1 MQDRLKILDCSR
13 KNVLS
18 LPDAAFHLWFCYY
31 MNEDGERES
40 FMSLDTIE
48 EQMDMRMSRRSII
61 TWTKWLL
68 ARGWLVDTGKTAAD
82 KWLALGKIPTRGA
95 YQIRVYRAD
104 DPTGGN
110 SAPVNTPENVENFT
124 SANSAP
130 VQIAHKVYLYDS
142 GSGLGSGSTSLSTS
156 VRVTPLRGLDDPNL
170 LKPEPKPQTKTK
182 TKTNGSRSLAPDGT
196 PWPTWDAH
204 DQTWK
209 TARLI
214 ELGHTKPVVGKSVPR
229 EEEAKPL
236 GHGAGCDDLDCTAC
250 LDGIGSCS
258 GTPSYD
264 QARPGVTTSVA
275 KQKQK
280 EKLTGLAAFL
290 AEGNPIR
297 ISESNYSLDD
307 LGDDPN
313 FVPRCAYKHGTKRC
327 WNAGES
333 DGYCSE
339 HAHLEV

>member
-104 DPTGGN
+104 DPTSAN

-182 TKTNGSRSLAPDGT
+182 TKTNGSRSLAPDGS
-196 PWPTWDAH
+196 PWTTWNAH
-204 DQTWK
+204 DQVWQTTK
-209 TARLI
+209 LV
-214 ELGHTKPVVGKSVPR
+214 ELGLTKPNA
-229 EEEAKPL
+229 AK
-236 GHGAGCDDLDCTAC
+236 
-250 LDGIGSCS
+250 
-258 GTPSYD
+258 
-264 QARPGVTTSVA
+264 SVA
-275 KQKQK
+275 KKK
-280 EKLTGLAAFL
+280 PGGLAAFL
-290 AEGNPIR
+290 AEGNPLGHGPQ
-297 ISESNYSLDD
+297 YCDD
-307 LGDDPN
+307 LDCTYCLDGIGSG
-313 FVPRCAYKHGTKRC
+313 CT
-327 WNAGES
+327 AGKFRES
-333 DGYCSE
+333 MDE
-339 HAHLEV
+339 L